1 MNAPDGSKG
10 RQVSM
15 KKAIKLYSNVTAKIC
30 YYVCFISMILI
41 AAMMLIMFVDSMLGL
56 FANYRITGIYELVQ
70 CLLLIVVF
78 TSWAYTQTVHGH
90 IHVTMF
96 VGKMPQKLRFIC
108 FSLTSLISVI
118 TMVFATW
125 GVGKGIMEKIAS
137 HEITAT
143 LMIPIW
149 PLFVVEC
156 VVFALFALVL
166 LGDTVKSFIAI
177 FDKEFA
183 DDVQSSWT

>member
-1 MNAPDGSKG
+1 
-10 RQVSM
+10 M
-15 KKAIKLYSNVTAKIC
+15 KNAIKLYSNVTAKIC
-30 YYVCFISMILI
+30 YYVCYISMILI

-108 FSLTSLISVI
+108 FSLTSLISVV

-125 GVGKGIMEKIAS
+125 GAGKGIGEKIAS
-137 HEITAT
+137 REITAT

-149 PLFVVEC
+149 PLYVIEN
-156 VVFALFALVL
+156 FALS
-166 LGDTVKSFIAI
+166 SF
-177 FDKEFA
+177 FK
-183 DDVQSSWT
+183 